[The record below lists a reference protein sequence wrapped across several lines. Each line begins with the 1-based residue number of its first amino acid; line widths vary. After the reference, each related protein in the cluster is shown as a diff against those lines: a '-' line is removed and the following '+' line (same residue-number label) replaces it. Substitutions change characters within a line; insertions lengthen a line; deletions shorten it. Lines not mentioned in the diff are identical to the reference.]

1 MPLLV
6 KICGIKTMAIMET
19 ALNAGADMVGLVFF
33 AKSPRNISLAT
44 ACTLS
49 GRTCGRA
56 AVVALTVDPDDDFLQ
71 LVMRDL
77 KPDLIQLHGK
87 ETPERVAD
95 IRQRFKV
102 RVMKAI
108 GVSARSDLDGM
119 PAYAAVSDMLLVDA
133 KPPKDAAHPG
143 GNGLAFDW
151 DLVAGLD
158 PGRPVMLSG
167 GLDPDNVADAIR
179 RTRLA
184 GVDVSSGVE
193 SAPGI
198 KDADKI
204 KAFIAAARKAEAEVG
219 YGAAFA
225 AAG

>member
-6 KICGIKTMAIMET
+6 KICGIKTMAIMEA
-19 ALNAGADMVGLVFF
+19 ALDAGADMVGVVFF
-33 AKSPRNISLAT
+33 EKSPRHVSLAT

-56 AVVALTVDPDDDFLQ
+56 AVVALAVDPQDDFLA
-71 LVMRDL
+71 LMMRDL
-77 KPDLIQLHGK
+77 KPDLLQLHGK

-95 IRQRFKV
+95 IRTRFKV
-102 RVMKAI
+102 RVMKAV
-108 GVSARSDLDGM
+108 GVGQRSDLDAL

-133 KPPKDAAHPG
+133 KPPKDAALPG
-143 GNGLAFDW
+143 GNGVAFDW

-167 GLDPDNVADAIR
+167 GLDPDNVADAVR

-193 SAPGI
+193 TAPGV

-204 KAFIAAARKAEAEVG
+204 RAFVAAARRAEREVG
-219 YGAAFA
+219 YPVAFA

>member
-6 KICGIKTMAIMET
+6 KICGIKTMAAMET
-19 ALNAGADMVGLVFF
+19 ALNAGADMVGLVLF
-33 AKSPRNISLAT
+33 AKSPRNVSLAT

-56 AVVALTVDPDDDFLQ
+56 AVVALAVDPDDDLLT

-87 ETPERVAD
+87 ETPERVSD
-95 IRQRFKV
+95 VRQRFKV

-108 GVSARSDLDGM
+108 GVAASTDLDAI

-133 KPPKDAAHPG
+133 KAPKDAAHPG
-143 GNGLAFDW
+143 GNGITFDW

-158 PGRPVMLSG
+158 PGVPVMLSG
-167 GLDPDNVADAIR
+167 GLDPDNVADAIH
-179 RTRLA
+179 RTRLS

-204 KAFIAAARKAEAEVG
+204 KAFIAAARRAEAEVG
-219 YGAAFA
+219 YGAALA

>member
-6 KICGIKTMAIMET
+6 KICGIKTMAAMET
-19 ALNAGADMVGLVFF
+19 ALNAGADMVGLVLF
-33 AKSPRNISLAT
+33 AKSPRNVSLAT

-56 AVVALTVDPDDDFLQ
+56 AVVALAVDPDDDL
-71 LVMRDL
+71 LAMIMRDL
-77 KPDLIQLHGK
+77 KPDMVQLHGA
-87 ETPERVAD
+87 ETPERVSD
-95 IRQRFKV
+95 IRSRFNV

-108 GVSARSDLDGM
+108 GVSTAADLAVI
-119 PAYAAVSDMLLVDA
+119 PSYAAVSNMLLVDA
-133 KPPKDAAHPG
+133 KAPKGAAHPG
-143 GNGLAFDW
+143 GNGIAFDW
-151 DLVAGLD
+151 SLVAGLD

-179 RTRLA
+179 RTRLS

-204 KAFIAAARKAEAEVG
+204 KAFIAAARRAEAEVG